1 MNWVKLDEL
10 HYNRIINVL
19 NKRESGNRKAKIFFI
34 VFLFL
39 CSIAFIWYHV
49 YILSILFTIICIA
62 LFAGLSKKHNIRDI
76 YICNVR
82 IISVDHRVDGNSESY
97 FTVQG
102 VDSLCQIRVLGS
114 RSLGRKFD
122 TLSDIKRHNF
132 KAILIRYI
140 KDSKQEEYYL
150 LDSVNVM

>member
-10 HYNRIINVL
+10 SYNKIINVL

-39 CSIAFIWYHV
+39 CSVAFLRYRV
-49 YILSILFTIICIA
+49 YILSLMFIIICIVIMVS
-62 LFAGLSKKHNIRDI
+62 LLRRPVISDV
-76 YICNVR
+76 YICNVG
-82 IISVDHRVDGNSESY
+82 IINVDHMVDGNSESY

-102 VDSLCQIRVLGS
+102 VDSLCQIKVLGS

-122 TLSDIKRHNF
+122 TLSDIEKRIF
-132 KAILIRYI
+132 TAILIRYI
-140 KDSKQEEYYL
+140 KGSKQEEYYL
-150 LDSVNVM
+150 LDSVNV